1 MVGIILW
8 GLFIEEGC
16 PIVGLIENFNSFYI
30 YDANQYKVTRHSRG
44 RSLVCTFCQNSL
56 LEKVWSVRRVQ
67 TVQSSQLSGSLICC
81 CHTLRHPS
89 TLFLLS
95 HFLVHLP
102 MLLLVHLHVHFFFLG
117 PMYKFIF
124 EREAQFSRHLHLKK
138 AWMPPHGEVVHIFF
152 EEGVP
157 EEDFVDT
164 TQLLHNVNKYS
175 LARIAAV

>member
-16 PIVGLIENFNSFYI
+16 PIVGLIENFNSFYV

-56 LEKVWSVRRVQ
+56 LEKVWSVSRVQ

-102 MLLLVHLHVHFFFLG
+102 MLLLIHHLVHLLVHFFFRTNAQICIRKG
-117 PMYKFIF
+117 SSIF
-124 EREAQFSRHLHLKK
+124 MAS
-138 AWMPPHGEVVHIFF
+138 PF
-152 EEGVP
+152 EESFNATPWWSNDWTHLLWGRRSWGRLRRHNS
-157 EEDFVDT
+157 VDAEC
-164 TQLLHNVNKYS
+164 K
-175 LARIAAV
+175 